1 MGRSWCWCWCCSCSS
16 SCSALAERERKN
28 KMGIVHCCCGCD
40 GCVVTLLSVRFVCF
54 PEWRLFFFPVL
65 ACFQHIVRVIL
76 LVGWW
81 ICLPGLAFPH
91 PLLVGWLVAM
101 VHGVVV
107 FVDDKSVSVA
117 GNRSYNDPSKLIL
130 SRELL
135 LGAMTGRRS
144 KSRSCSFR
152 SNEKPSVVG

>member
-1 MGRSWCWCWCCSCSS
+1 MLWLR
-16 SCSALAERERKN
+16 EREKTRWGSYTVGVVV
-28 KMGIVHCCCGCD
+28 MAVLSLCSVSDLCAFQSGDFFSCPRLLPAHGTCCL
-40 GCVVTLLSVRFVCF
+40 VVLLSCCLV
-54 PEWRLFFFPVL
+54 VL
-65 ACFQHIVRVIL
+65 LSCC
-76 LVGWW
+76 LVGW
-81 ICLPGLAFPH
+81 
-91 PLLVGWLVAM
+91 LVDCDGWLVAM